1 LIEQPRAPKAFLDHT
16 ESTILLH
23 EIIGG
28 FERRIVK
35 AGVLVMIFADVA
47 LHRAGTIAR
56 PVGSFCAAQGC
67 TGHALPRPQKL
78 SLTCES

>member
-1 LIEQPRAPKAFLDHT
+1 LIKQHAGAESLLNHT

-56 PVGSFCAAQGC
+56 PVGSFYAAQGC
-67 TGHALPRPQKL
+67 TGHAPPRKL
-78 SLTCES
+78 S